1 MYIYADEI
9 GSVVY
14 VDHMGNDKR
23 AVDSARVSLDGDDY
37 TSNELT
43 EKDVK
48 LLDFLVKHKHTSP
61 FEHSTLSVCVK
72 VPLFVR
78 SQIMRHRTF
87 SFNEISRRYTSS
99 NIEFYVPAEFNKQA
113 TKNLQCS
120 TDEIVQGVSNLYE
133 DAIMNAFESYNE
145 LLRAGV
151 SRETARGIL
160 PQCLYTRFY
169 MSGNLLNWY
178 KFLKLRLD
186 EHAQKEVQAVAKA
199 VLTILL
205 DKFPT
210 CTRLFFKDEDKAF
223 TLLD

>member
-14 VDHMGNDKR
+14 IDHMGDDKR

-43 EKDVK
+43 EKDAK

-99 NIEFYVPAEFNKQA
+99 NIEFYVPTEFNKQA

-120 TDEIVQGVSNLYE
+120 TDEIVHGVSNLYE
-133 DAIMNAFESYNE
+133 DAILNAFESYNE

-178 KFLKLRLD
+178 KFLQLRLD

>member
-23 AVDSARVSLDGDDY
+23 AVDSARVSLDSDDY